1 MNRVLRILTGEP
13 ASLPKLAA
21 EVSVAN
27 TEVINVAETLARQAS
42 ETQSAELRKQLMEAA
57 TRLLHANR
65 RVNAAIETAIG
76 APER

>member
-1 MNRVLRILTGEP
+1 MNRVLRILTGET

-42 ETQSAELRKQLMEAA
+42 ETQNPELRDQLMEAA
-57 TRLLHANR
+57 TRLLQANR
-65 RVNAAIETAIG
+65 RVNVAIETAIG
-76 APER
+76 VPER